1 MKTKSIAII
10 IALHMQVLLVWSQGS
25 LLITPTRVV
34 ITKAN
39 QTEQISLLNTG
50 SDSAIYSIN
59 FVNKKMNED
68 GSFTTLNEKDTGA
81 LFSSDYIRVFPR
93 KVALGPKEG
102 QTIKV
107 QFKKRT
113 DMPDGEYR
121 SHLYFRDEKNYMP
134 KGLKSTLT
142 DTNAIGVKIIP
153 VFGIAIPIIIRI
165 GKLSAG
171 LSITDISLDKDESG
185 IPQIKMTLNRTGNC
199 SIYGTITVNYTEPG
213 GKPVEI
219 GIVNGVG
226 VYTDILK
233 RYFTLQLPKAK
244 DLKLEKGSI
253 TVIFKD
259 PENNSILDEQVIELK

>member
-1 MKTKSIAII
+1 
-10 IALHMQVLLVWSQGS
+10 
-25 LLITPTRVV
+25 
-34 ITKAN
+34 
-39 QTEQISLLNTG
+39 LLNTG
-50 SDSAIYSIN
+50 NDSAIYSIN

-68 GSFTTLNEKDTGA
+68 GGFITLAEGDTGA
-81 LFSSDYIRVFPR
+81 LFSSDYVRVFPR

-121 SHLYFRDEKNYMP
+121 SHLYFRDEKNYLP
-134 KGLKSTLT
+134 RGQSVTLS
-142 DTNAIGVKIIP
+142 DSNSIGVKIIP

-165 GKLSAG
+165 GKLSAT
-171 LSITDISLDKDESG
+171 LSISDISLEKDESG
-185 IPQIKMTLNRTGNC
+185 VPQVKMTLNRTGNC
-199 SIYGTITVNYTEPG
+199 SIYGTITVNYTEAG